1 MLKVCTTLPGL
12 PMNKSKAGPTPCR
25 SLATTMLAM
34 VKVQLAQSSSLP
46 RFQRRSSTGRAPGRP
61 VIVMFLQAS
70 KQQETASKQAAARAL
85 LVENGVVAGLM
96 LAGHHAGL

>member
-1 MLKVCTTLPGL
+1 
-12 PMNKSKAGPTPCR
+12 
-25 SLATTMLAM
+25 
-34 VKVQLAQSSSLP
+34 
-46 RFQRRSSTGRAPGRP
+46 
-61 VIVMFLQAS
+61 MFLQAS